1 MGLAIGVVTRSA
13 FAGIALIALS
23 ACGQSQSKQA
33 AGTPPPPE
41 VNVVRVQPREVSI
54 AFEYIGQVAGF
65 REVEVRPRIS
75 GILERWN
82 YQAGAKV
89 SGGQS
94 LFTIDPAPFRAALA
108 KAEADL
114 AGAEASWS
122 QAKSNVERL
131 KPLWEP
137 RAISQ
142 KDYDDAVSA
151 EKIASASVK
160 SAQAA
165 LTQAR
170 LNLSYTRV
178 EAPIAG
184 ITSRPLKSEGSLVDA
199 QQTLLTTISQ
209 IDPIYVIFSF
219 TEAEHLKLTR
229 AVADQRVKLPKD
241 GKYEV
246 RLKLADG
253 SEYARAGKVD
263 FTDVRVDPSTG
274 TIEARAIVP
283 NPQELLR
290 PGQFARVVLSGASR
304 PDALVV
310 PQRAVLEGPKSKMVL
325 IVNAQ
330 NQVEP
335 RPVQVGDWAGED
347 WVINEG
353 LKPGDQVIVD
363 GMLKAPPGATV
374 KIAQAAPAK
383 APQPATS
390 KSEPATAG
398 K

>member
-1 MGLAIGVVTRSA
+1 MGIDIGVVTRT
-13 FAGIALIALS
+13 ALIGLALAALS
-23 ACGQSQSKQA
+23 ACGQSQSNPA
-33 AGTPPPPE
+33 ASAPPPPE
-41 VNVVRVQPREVSI
+41 VNVVAVQPRDVSI

-89 SGGQS
+89 GAGQS
-94 LFTIDPAPFRAALA
+94 LFTIDPAPYRAALA

-114 AGAEASWS
+114 AGAQASWS

-142 KDYDDAVSA
+142 KDFDDAVSA
-151 EKIASASVK
+151 EQVTAANVK

-178 EAPIAG
+178 EAPIPG

-209 IDPIYVIFSF
+209 IDPVYVIFSF

-229 AVADQRVKLPKD
+229 AVADQTVKLPKQ
-241 GKYEV
+241 GQYEV

-253 SEYARAGKVD
+253 NEYARTGKVD
-263 FTDVRVDPSTG
+263 FTDIRVDPTTG
-274 TIEARAIVP
+274 TIEARALVP

-290 PGQFARVVLSGASR
+290 PGQFARVLLSGASR
-304 PDALVV
+304 PDAIVV

-325 IVNAQ
+325 IVNAE
-330 NQVEP
+330 NKVEP
-335 RPVQVGDWAGED
+335 RPVQVGDWTGAD
-347 WVINEG
+347 WVIDGG
-353 LKPGDQVIVD
+353 LKPGDKVIVD
-363 GMLKAPPGATV
+363 GMMKAPPGATV
-374 KIAQAAPAK
+374 KIAQAPAPVT
-383 APQPATS
+383 PQPGA
-390 KSEPATAG
+390 KPNRCRAAA
-398 K
+398 